1 MGDDAPTSGNSAAV
15 RPYLWMLSGCLVFAI
30 MSILTHELRFVLPW
44 PAIAFTRSVLPCL
57 FIGAFAIV
65 TGTRLVFFRPRILW
79 MRSIAGSISLVCAFY
94 AMTHMPVSDVLTIT
108 NTFPIWVALL
118 SWPLLRERPG
128 IGVWI
133 ATGCGV
139 VGVVLVQQPHIREGN
154 FACVAALVSSFATA
168 IAMIGL
174 HRLKEVDPPAIVVHF
189 SAVSCL
195 FSGAALFC
203 FQPPEAVDW
212 NLGALSLVML
222 LGIGVTASIGQLCL
236 TKAFTAGPAARVS
249 VVGLT
254 QIVFAAVLEV
264 IFLHYQID
272 STKLVGMGMVIAP
285 TAWLMA
291 VRA

>member
-1 MGDDAPTSGNSAAV
+1 MSDDAPTAAKGTAV
-15 RPYLWMLSGCLVFAI
+15 HPYLWMLSGCLVFAV
-30 MSILTHELRFVLPW
+30 MSILTHELRFALHW
-44 PAIAFTRSVLPCL
+44 PVIAFTRSVLPCI
-57 FIGAFAIV
+57 FIGILAVV

-128 IGVWI
+128 LGVWI

-195 FSGAALFC
+195 FSGAALFF
-203 FQPPEAVDW
+203 FQQPASMELNVDS
-212 NLGALSLVML
+212 LSLAML
-222 LGIGVTASIGQLCL
+222 LGIGVTASVGQLCL

-264 IFLHYQID
+264 IFLHYD
-272 STKLVGMGMVIAP
+272 VNSAKLVGMGMVIAP